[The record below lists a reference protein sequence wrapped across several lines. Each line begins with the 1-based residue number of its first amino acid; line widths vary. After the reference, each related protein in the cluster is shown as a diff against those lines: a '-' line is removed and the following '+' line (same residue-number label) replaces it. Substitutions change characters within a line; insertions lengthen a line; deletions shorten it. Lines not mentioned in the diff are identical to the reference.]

1 MQFAS
6 SAHDSNRVATFYAI
20 REEDFS
26 PVPQQT
32 PGIRGLGSLGLLT
45 WLYFSCVCT
54 YHRYTRPSL
63 RPYRSNTLPTM
74 KSFQLLLSTAST
86 LLHGVIGAPSPP
98 GLSYLG
104 TANASLAGPIMVG
117 VGPLGPRIVFGITG
131 GTFKGPS
138 FSGMFPPPPSA
149 TFASSIS
156 DLGRD

>member
-1 MQFAS
+1 
-6 SAHDSNRVATFYAI
+6 
-20 REEDFS
+20 
-26 PVPQQT
+26 
-32 PGIRGLGSLGLLT
+32 
-45 WLYFSCVCT
+45 
-54 YHRYTRPSL
+54 
-63 RPYRSNTLPTM
+63 M

-138 FSGMFPPPPSA
+138 FSGMFPPHHLPRSPPPFPSWDEIDA
-149 TFASSIS
+149 RGIESHH
-156 DLGRD
+156 RQHWR